1 MLVLILKALHVFA
14 GFWLVAGLIGRY
26 VALAKAEQATDLA
39 ALRAVM
45 PVASVFEQRMVI
57 PGFTAVLAAGLA
69 TAWTEGWPILG
80 FMQGGRS
87 NWVLV
92 SLVLFL
98 AINLLVVFV
107 FVPRGKIFERAMREA
122 IVQGRVTPALTA
134 ASHDPVVR
142 AAHYCELV
150 VVALIIA
157 LMVLKP
163 F

>member
-1 MLVLILKALHVFA
+1 M
-14 GFWLVAGLIGRY
+14 
-26 VALAKAEQATDLA
+26 
-39 ALRAVM
+39 
-45 PVASVFEQRMVI
+45 FEQRMVI

-134 ASHDPVVR
+134 AFHDPMVR

>member
-1 MLVLILKALHVFA
+1 MLAPILKVLHVFA
-14 GFWLVAGLIGRY
+14 GFWMTAGLIGRY

-39 ALRAVM
+39 TLRAVM
-45 PVASVFEQRMVI
+45 PVAAVFEQRMVI
-57 PGFTAVLAAGLA
+57 PGSAAVLAAGLL
-69 TAWTEGWPILG
+69 TAWTEGWPVLG
-80 FMQGGRS
+80 FIQGRRS

-98 AINLLVVFV
+98 SINLLVVFV
-107 FVPRGKIFERAMREA
+107 FVPRGKIFERAMGEA
-122 IVQGRVTPALTA
+122 IGAGRVTPALTA
-134 ASHDPVVR
+134 AFHDPVVR

>member
-1 MLVLILKALHVFA
+1 MLVLILKMLHVF
-14 GFWLVAGLIGRY
+14 AGLIGRY

-39 ALRAVM
+39 TLRAVL
-45 PVASVFEQRMVI
+45 PVATVFEQRMVI
-57 PGFTAVLAAGLA
+57 PGFTAVLAAGLV
-69 TAWTEGWPILG
+69 TAWTEGWPVLG
-80 FMQGGRS
+80 FIQGGRS
-87 NWVLV
+87 NWLLV

-107 FVPRGKIFERAMREA
+107 FVPRGKIFDRAMSEA
-122 IVQGRVTPALTA
+122 IGQGWVTPALTA
-134 ASHDPVVR
+134 AFHDPVVR